1 MSTLLKA
8 GAVTA
13 SIAGLVLANLGIA
26 DHPVNTSPITAQQSR
41 DSMFS
46 DADTGGHTEQAAD
59 LSEPSFVETF
69 SRPLFAKDRRR
80 WEPPPP
86 SKPPPKR
93 VVQPEKPAV
102 RQIDRPDFN
111 LIGVSISSGAAKA
124 LVRRNSELDP
134 VWVLE
139 GEAVGGWIVSAID
152 SQSISVRQKDQ
163 TVSINLYPDVS
174 ANQ

>member
-1 MSTLLKA
+1 
-8 GAVTA
+8 
-13 SIAGLVLANLGIA
+13 
-26 DHPVNTSPITAQQSR
+26 
-41 DSMFS
+41 MFS
-46 DADTGGHTEQAAD
+46 DADTGGNTEQAAD

-93 VVQPEKPAV
+93 IAQPKKPAV

-111 LIGVSISSGAAKA
+111 LIGISISDGAAKA
-124 LVRRNSELDP
+124 LVRRNSALEP
-134 VWVLE
+134 VWVSE
-139 GEAVGGWIVSAID
+139 GETVGGWIVSAID
-152 SQSISVRQKDQ
+152 NQSIIFRQEDQ
-163 TVSINLYPDVS
+163 TVSIDLYPDIS